1 MEKKVQ
7 IDLNDVSIY
16 YYTFN
21 QGINSIKDYT
31 MKLGFAKPFAKY
43 KVLENVDLQ
52 IYKGEVV
59 GILGKNG
66 TGKSSLLRC
75 IAGIL
80 KSYKGKLVVHGKIA
94 PMLAIGSGIEMELT
108 GMENI
113 KLISSFMGSNSKK
126 EMAAKLEEIIQFSEL
141 SIKDLNRQVKT
152 YSTGMISR
160 LSFSIAISETPDI
173 LLIDEVLA
181 VGDAGFQQKCLARI
195 QEIKESGC
203 TILFISH
210 GSDDVRKI
218 CTRAIC
224 INDGK
229 IAMDGKV
236 EKVIK
241 FYENL
246 Y

>member
-1 MEKKVQ
+1 MNKTPQ
-7 IDLNDVSIY
+7 IELTDLSVY

-43 KVLENVDLQ
+43 KVLENVDLK
-52 IYKGEVV
+52 IYPGEVV

-108 GMENI
+108 GLENI
-113 KLISSFMGSNSKK
+113 KLISSFMGGKSKK
-126 EMAAKLEEIIQFSEL
+126 DTAEKLEEIISFSEL
-141 SIKDLNRQVKT
+141 SLSDLNRQVKT

-181 VGDAGFQQKCLARI
+181 VGDAGFQQKCLNRI
-195 QEIKESGC
+195 NEIKESGC
-203 TILFISH
+203 TILFVSH
-210 GSDDVRKI
+210 GADDVRRI

-224 INDGK
+224 INEGT

-236 EKVIK
+236 EEVIEY
-241 FYENL
+241 YEKL